1 MTLALT
7 IRAMAAR
14 DLPRVLELERQLQ
27 SFPWNET
34 HFRDSLAAG
43 HGAWVAEEEGTV
55 VGFAILMSVIDE
67 AHLLD
72 IGVAR
77 DRQRQGIA
85 SRLLHH
91 LYACAAAGGAVSIFL
106 EVRPS
111 NAAAARMYEREGFS
125 VIGRR
130 KGYYPAAEGREDA
143 IVMMRRL

>member
-1 MTLALT
+1 MTETLV
-7 IRAMAAR
+7 IRTMEEG
-14 DLPRVLELERQLQ
+14 DLSRVVELERQLQ
-27 SFPWNET
+27 SFPWTET

-43 HGAWVAEEEGTV
+43 HGAWVVEADGRPV
-55 VGFAILMSVIDE
+55 AFAILMMVIDE

-77 DRQRQGIA
+77 EFQRQGIA
-85 SRLLHH
+85 TRLLRH
-91 LYACAAAGGAVSIFL
+91 LYSRANELGALSIFL

-111 NAAAARMYEREGFS
+111 NDAAARIYEREGFA

-143 IVMMRRL
+143 IVMMRPL